1 LKTVLKVILFA
12 ALVTLLLTLAS
23 CKTRISGRYGPDL
36 SSYEAADISAGTF
49 DFQKDGEV
57 TYHASPQKAFHGKYT
72 VLENTITFDFEEEG
86 CRYEGTF
93 FFEKTAE
100 YLTIGDYT
108 YAKES
113 KNDQPYGLS

>member
-1 LKTVLKVILFA
+1 MKSVRKIILFA
-12 ALVTLLLTLAS
+12 ALFALLLTLPS
-23 CKTRISGRYGPDL
+23 CKTRISGMYGPDL
-36 SSYEAADISAGTF
+36 SSYEAADLSAGTF

-57 TYHASPQKAFHGKYT
+57 TYHDSLQKTFHGKYT

-100 YLTIGDYT
+100 HLTIGDYT
-108 YAKES
+108 YAK
-113 KNDQPYGLS
+113 KPFN